1 MASKIIKKKD
11 GEHFRFALFLV
22 FVAIS
27 VSILAFLSED
37 SGITGQATATTLSQD
52 ALSDLI
58 EFQDINELGTLAAGK
73 YYIDGN
79 GIVYWTGGN
88 EMTKIA
94 KIKYV
99 DSSQI
104 GRHVYVDFEGNV
116 GFLIG

>member
-1 MASKIIKKKD
+1 MINGLFKKKN
-11 GEHFRFALFLV
+11 GEHFRVALLLV
-22 FVAIS
+22 FVSIFI
-27 VSILAFLSED
+27 SILAFLSED
-37 SGITGQATATTLSQD
+37 NGITGQVTSNLNQISQP
-52 ALSDLI
+52 DLI
-58 EFQDINELGTLAAGK
+58 EVEDINGLGTLAVGK

-79 GIVYWTGGN
+79 GIVYWMEGDG
-88 EMTKIA
+88 MPKIA